1 MKITQVFN
9 NNVVLVCTDEGEMVV
24 LGTGI
29 GFKKKAGEVI
39 DEKLIKKKFVLEKK
53 QQFQEIA
60 RLFDQLSLEEIDV
73 VFDIVN
79 DAKKRLS
86 LKIGDSVYPAL
97 ADHIHYVIQRAK
109 SKLSIKNPLSTEI
122 KYLYP
127 SEYKTCVNYVHL
139 LNETFQIDLNE
150 DEACSIVLHF
160 LNAEQSDKTFEQT
173 MQETKIIKDIVDI
186 VRMFYGIEFKED
198 AFSYRRFII
207 HLHYFAKRILQHE
220 TVISTDGSL
229 IDLIKTNYQK
239 AFECVERIAVYLQNT
254 CQYKISND
262 EFVYLTIHVKKIT
275 EE

>member
-1 MKITQVFN
+1 M
-9 NNVVLVCTDEGEMVV
+9 
-24 LGTGI
+24 
-29 GFKKKAGEVI
+29 
-39 DEKLIKKKFVLEKK
+39 
-53 QQFQEIA
+53 
-60 RLFDQLSLEEIDV
+60 
-73 VFDIVN
+73 
-79 DAKKRLS
+79 
-86 LKIGDSVYPAL
+86 
-97 ADHIHYVIQRAK
+97 
-109 SKLSIKNPLSTEI
+109 
-122 KYLYP
+122 
-127 SEYKTCVNYVHL
+127 
-139 LNETFQIDLNE
+139 NETFQIDLNE